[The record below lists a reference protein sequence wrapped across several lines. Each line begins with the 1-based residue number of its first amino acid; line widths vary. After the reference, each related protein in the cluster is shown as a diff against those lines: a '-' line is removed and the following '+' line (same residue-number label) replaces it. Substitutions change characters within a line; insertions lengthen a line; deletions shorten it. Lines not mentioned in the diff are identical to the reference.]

1 MLSSVQ
7 AVFDIFFILKKSH
20 MTMIVECHVNKK
32 SHMSVNFRRETTKL
46 WENIRGR
53 NS

>member
-1 MLSSVQ
+1 
-7 AVFDIFFILKKSH
+7 

-53 NS
+53 NSWKKWGKKSYNCDKCKTT